1 MNYIIE
7 RRKTLKSLSAFFIFF
22 YTPSYDMFSSLVASS
37 IINFF
42 FAKLMLFPV
51 ARTDENLK
59 IYTCAFVIIFIF
71 SILEFITKSNLYNL
85 LLTSLLTGA
94 WFTYVFWYS
103 KLEQREKSTIL
114 ELNKQIPNFPLE
126 NTSGKK
132 LEIYNYIGNPMII
145 LFYRGNWCPLCM
157 AQIKEIA
164 SKYQELESMGVKTIL
179 VSNQP
184 HQNSQSLSDKFKV
197 NFDFLVDKN
206 NEAAQELGIDHKYGI
221 PGGFQVFGYDS
232 DTAMPTLIITDETGK
247 VIFLDQ
253 TDNYRVRP
261 EPDTFIRILKE
272 KGINR

>member
-1 MNYIIE
+1 
-7 RRKTLKSLSAFFIFF
+7 
-22 YTPSYDMFSSLVASS
+22 
-37 IINFF
+37 
-42 FAKLMLFPV
+42 MLFPV